1 MDEVEYF
8 TCKVQHSSE
17 IKELLLH
24 PGISVKE
31 ISETLSAGF
40 ELSTDVVGLLDV
52 AQDIYF
58 PLSLLSKAPVYFS
71 SRPLYR
77 LVLAHTPGVSSNA
90 HNSAAAVAAAAVQQP
105 EPEDSADEE
114 EHELKLTLRDV
125 QQLTNLGEHDIDTIF
140 ALFSTCTDAHGC
152 ISEPAFNGCF
162 RALVQVRSYA

>member
-1 MDEVEYF
+1 MDEVECF

-31 ISETLSAGF
+31 ISETLAAGF
-40 ELSTDVVGLLDV
+40 ELDTDVVGLLDV

-77 LVLAHTPGVSSNA
+77 LVLAHTPGVSSS
-90 HNSAAAVAAAAVQQP
+90 SAAAAAAAVQQP
-105 EPEDSADEE
+105 ANGVEDSADEE
-114 EHELKLTLRDV
+114 EYELQLTLRDV

-140 ALFSTCTDAHGC
+140 ALFSTCTDARGC

-162 RALVQVRSYA
+162 RALVQVMSYA

>member
-1 MDEVEYF
+1 MEEVECF

-17 IKELLLH
+17 VKELLLH

-40 ELSTDVVGLLDV
+40 ELTADVVGLLDV

-77 LVLAHTPGVSSNA
+77 LVLAHTPEVGSNTR
-90 HNSAAAVAAAAVQQP
+90 NSAAVGEAALQQP
-105 EPEDSADEE
+105 EVEDSADEE

-140 ALFSTCTDAHGC
+140 ALFSTCTDARGC

-162 RALVQVRSYA
+162 RALVQV